1 MVKAYYYN
9 YRTVSTDSYD
19 NFLIASNEDEA
30 KEIALKRIGMPENKI
45 EYIELHETSLE
56 NARVEDL
63 TAGDLVRLWT
73 CQN

>member
-9 YRTVSTDSYD
+9 YRTVSTESYD

-30 KEIALKRIGMPENKI
+30 KRIALARINKSEDQLKNFDI
-45 EYIELHETSLE
+45 YEISLE
-56 NARVEDL
+56 KVRIKDL
-63 TAGDLVRLWT
+63 SAGDLVRLWT

>member
-1 MVKAYYYN
+1 MVKAYYYS

-30 KEIALKRIGMPENKI
+30 KEIALKRIGVPENEI
-45 EYIELHETSLE
+45 EYMELHEISLE
-56 NARVEDL
+56 NARVKNL

-73 CQN
+73 CKN